1 MKFSPEDLIRMEVH
15 MEQLIRM
22 IANLHDRIQVL
33 EHKLQE
39 PNLKVVGK

>member
-1 MKFSPEDLIRMEVH
+1 MKASTDYNIRMELH

-39 PNLKVVGK
+39 PSLKVVGK